1 MKSLR
6 HIFLILI
13 IALSSNIFSSE
24 EEKSFQEQS
33 MLSVLYAQTSAEF
46 AANNIQTYNNAKLAL
61 DAALLDKSWTAALE
75 QEDNFKDKMPAIILD
90 VDETVLDNSPFQ
102 ARTIL
107 KGLSYP
113 NGWVEWVNEE
123 NAEPVSGVKDF
134 LLYAKKKG
142 VKIFYVTN
150 RIHILEKATKSNL
163 IELGLPFDDDID
175 VLLMRDENGWTSDKT
190 ARRNLIAEDYR
201 ILLLVGDQL
210 TDFISAE
217 EAYIFHSDRKK
228 IADKYSEMWGNRWF
242 VITNP
247 MYGRWEYSIYNN
259 TTPSSEDEA
268 EEIRRNTLRP

>member
-6 HIFLILI
+6 HIFLISI
-13 IALSSNIFSSE
+13 IALSNNTFSSE
-24 EEKSFQEQS
+24 DEKSFQEQS

-142 VKIFYVTN
+142 VKVFYVTN

-163 IELGLPFDDDID
+163 IDLGLPFDEDID

-217 EAYIFHSDRKK
+217 EAYIFHSNRKK

-259 TTPSSEDEA
+259 TTPGSEDEA
-268 EEIRRNTLRP
+268 EEIRRTTLRP